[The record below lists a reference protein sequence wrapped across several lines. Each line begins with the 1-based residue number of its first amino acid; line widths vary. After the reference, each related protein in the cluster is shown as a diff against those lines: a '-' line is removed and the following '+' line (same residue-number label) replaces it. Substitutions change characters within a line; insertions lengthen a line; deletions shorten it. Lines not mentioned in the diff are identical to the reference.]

1 MINIYIFASVFVVS
15 LISLVGIIALAVKIE
30 KLKKALMFLV
40 SFSAGSLIGGSFLH
54 LLPELIEEE
63 KFNLNSSFY
72 IIGGILLFF
81 VLEKIL
87 HWRHCHIPTCDD
99 HPHHLAAINLV
110 GDGLHNLLDGI
121 IIATA
126 FFINPTTGIATTI
139 AVILHEIPQEIGDF
153 GVLIYAGLSKF
164 KAIIYNLLSA
174 LTAILG
180 AALAIIFQNTMENFI
195 DIAVPLTIGGFIYIA
210 TADLIPELKKE
221 TSVISSSK
229 QFIGIILGVSLMGLL
244 LLME

>member
-221 TSVISSSK
+221 TSVISSLK

>member
-1 MINIYIFASVFVVS
+1 MVNIYIFTSVIIIS
-15 LISLVGIIALAVKIE
+15 LISLVGAITLVINIK
-30 KLKKALMFLV
+30 KLKKILMFLV

-63 KFNLNSSFY
+63 KFNLNSSLL

-81 VLEKIL
+81 ILEKIL

-99 HPHHLAAINLV
+99 HPHHLAMINLV

-121 IIATA
+121 IIAAA
-126 FFINPTTGIATTI
+126 FFINPATGIATTV
-139 AVILHEIPQEIGDF
+139 AVALHEIPQEIGDF
-153 GVLIYAGLSKF
+153 GVLIYAGLSKL
-164 KAIIYNLLSA
+164 KAIFFNLLSA
-174 LTAILG
+174 LTAIIG
-180 AALAIIFQNTMENFI
+180 VGIAILFQNYTENFTA
-195 DIAVPLTIGGFIYIA
+195 IAVPLTIGGFIYIA

-221 TSVISSSK
+221 DSLLSSLK
-229 QFIGIILGVSLMGLL
+229 QFIGIILGIGIMALF

>member
-1 MINIYIFASVFVVS
+1 MATLYIFTSVLIVS
-15 LISLVGIIALAVKIE
+15 LISLVGVIGLAVKTE
-30 KLKKALMFLV
+30 KLKKILMFLV

-63 KFNLNSSFY
+63 KFTLNSSVL
-72 IIGGILLFF
+72 IIGGMLLFF

-87 HWRHCHIPTCDD
+87 HWRHCHIPTCDE
-99 HPHHLAAINLV
+99 HPHHLAGINLV
-110 GDGLHNLLDGI
+110 GDGLHNLLDGV
-121 IIATA
+121 IIAAA
-126 FFINPTTGIATTI
+126 FFISPSTGIATTV
-139 AVILHEIPQEIGDF
+139 AVALHEIPQEIGDF
-153 GVLIYAGLSKF
+153 GVLIYAGLTKT

-174 LTAILG
+174 LMAVIG
-180 AALAIIFQNTMENFI
+180 AWLAIIFQNTTEHFI

-221 TSVISSSK
+221 DSFSSSIK
-229 QFIGIILGVSLMGLL
+229 QLIGIILGIGVMALF

>member
-1 MINIYIFASVFVVS
+1 MTNIYIFTSVTIISF
-15 LISLVGIIALAVKIE
+15 ISLVGAITLAVKAE
-30 KLKKALMFLV
+30 KLKKILMFLV

-54 LLPELIEEE
+54 LLPELVKEG
-63 KFNLNSSFY
+63 KFNLNSSLF

-87 HWRHCHIPTCDD
+87 HWRHCHVPTCDD
-99 HPHHLAAINLV
+99 HPHHLAGINLI

-121 IIATA
+121 IIAAA
-126 FFINPTTGIATTI
+126 FFINPATGIAATV
-139 AVILHEIPQEIGDF
+139 AVALHEIPQEIGDF

-164 KAIIYNLLSA
+164 KAIMYNLLSA
-174 LTAILG
+174 FMAVVG
-180 AALAIIFQNTMENFI
+180 AGIAIIFQNTTENFI
-195 DIAVPLTIGGFIYIA
+195 DIAIPLTIGGFIYIA

-221 TSVISSSK
+221 ESFLSSLK
-229 QFIGIILGVSLMGLL
+229 QFIGIILGIGVMALF